1 MKEISL
7 TLEERKRR
15 HFSESFKRKKVQEIE
30 SGQTKIA
37 DLCRQYDTVRGT
49 IYQWLN
55 KYGNMKSKKERL
67 VIETESDTQQI
78 IALKKENAHLK
89 MIIGEKQI
97 QIDFKDKM
105 IEIAEDHY
113 GVDIKK
119 NSKHHLPTL
128 SRTSRRIP
136 TLPKCTL

>member
-55 KYGNMKSKKERL
+55 KYGNMKTKKERL
-67 VIETESDTQQI
+67 VIETESDTQKL

-119 NSKHHLPTL
+119 KFETTPSDIIKNIKKNTHTP
-128 SRTSRRIP
+128 
-136 TLPKCTL
+136 

>member
-55 KYGNMKSKKERL
+55 KYGSMKTKKERL
-67 VIETESDTQQI
+67 VIETESDTQKL

-119 NSKHHLPTL
+119 KFE
-128 SRTSRRIP
+128 TSPSDIIKNIKKN
-136 TLPKCTL
+136 THTH

>member
-67 VIETESDTQQI
+67 VIETESDTQKL

-119 NSKHHLPTL
+119 KFETTPSDIIKNIKKNTHTP
-128 SRTSRRIP
+128 
-136 TLPKCTL
+136 

>member
-49 IYQWLN
+49 VYKWLN
-55 KYGNMKSKKERL
+55 KYGNMATKKEKL
-67 VIETESDTQQI
+67 IIETESDTKELLAAKAE
-78 IALKKENAHLK
+78 IARLK

-97 QIDFKDKM
+97 VIDFQEKM
-105 IEIAEDHY
+105 IDIAEEMYH
-113 GVDIKK
+113 VDIKK
-119 NSKHHLPTL
+119 KFETKPSDIIKNIEKNT
-128 SRTSRRIP
+128 RTR
-136 TLPKCTL
+136 

>member
-55 KYGNMKSKKERL
+55 KYGSMKTKKERL
-67 VIETESDTQQI
+67 VIETESDTQKL

-105 IEIAEDHY
+105 IEI
-113 GVDIKK
+113 V
-119 NSKHHLPTL
+119 
-128 SRTSRRIP
+128 
-136 TLPKCTL
+136 

>member
-30 SGQTKIA
+30 SGQTKFA

-49 IYQWLN
+49 VYKWLN
-55 KYGNMKSKKERL
+55 KYGSMATKKEKL
-67 VIETESDTQQI
+67 IIETESDTKELLAAKAE
-78 IALKKENAHLK
+78 IARLK

-97 QIDFKDKM
+97 VIDFQEKM
-105 IEIAEDHY
+105 IDIAEEMYH
-113 GVDIKK
+113 VDIKK
-119 NSKHHLPTL
+119 KFETKPSDIIKNIEKNT
-128 SRTSRRIP
+128 RTR
-136 TLPKCTL
+136 

>member
-49 IYQWLN
+49 VYRWLN
-55 KYGNMKSKKERL
+55 KYGNMKTKKERL
-67 VIETESDTQQI
+67 IIETESDTKQL
-78 IALKKENAHLK
+78 IALKKEIAQLK

-97 QIDFKDKM
+97 LLEFKDKM

-113 GVDIKK
+113 GVEIKK
-119 NSKHHLPTL
+119 KFETSPSNIIRNIKKST
-128 SRTSRRIP
+128 RTH
-136 TLPKCTL
+136 

>member
-55 KYGNMKSKKERL
+55 KYGSMKTKKERL
-67 VIETESDTQQI
+67 VIETESDTQKL

-105 IEIAEDHY
+105 
-113 GVDIKK
+113 
-119 NSKHHLPTL
+119 L
-128 SRTSRRIP
+128 SVP
-136 TLPKCTL
+136 LC

>member
-55 KYGNMKSKKERL
+55 KYGSMKTKKERL
-67 VIETESDTQQI
+67 VIETESDTQEL

-119 NSKHHLPTL
+119 KFE
-128 SRTSRRIP
+128 TSPSDIIKNIKKN
-136 TLPKCTL
+136 THTH

>member
-55 KYGNMKSKKERL
+55 KYGNMKTKKERL

-119 NSKHHLPTL
+119 KFETTPSDIIKNIKKNTHTP
-128 SRTSRRIP
+128 
-136 TLPKCTL
+136 

>member
-49 IYQWLN
+49 VYKWLN
-55 KYGNMKSKKERL
+55 KYGNMKTKKERL
-67 VIETESDTQQI
+67 VIETESDTKELLAARAE
-78 IALKKENAHLK
+78 IARLK

-105 IEIAEDHY
+105 IEIAEEMY
-113 GVDIKK
+113 NIDIKK
-119 NSKHHLPTL
+119 KFETKPSDIIKDIEKNTHTH
-128 SRTSRRIP
+128 
-136 TLPKCTL
+136 